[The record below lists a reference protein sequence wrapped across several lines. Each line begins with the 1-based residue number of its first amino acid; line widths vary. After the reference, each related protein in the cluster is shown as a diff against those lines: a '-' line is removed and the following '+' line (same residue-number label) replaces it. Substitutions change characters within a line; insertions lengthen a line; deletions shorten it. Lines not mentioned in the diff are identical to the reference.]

1 MRKFF
6 KYLLAVVVGSL
17 VSFFLLFIGL
27 LLMVSVISS
36 SASDEVK
43 VKDNSILVLNING
56 PLSERGS
63 DNPLDQVMSQL
74 TGQPIPAGLNQILT
88 AIKKA
93 KKDDRIRGIYMESGL
108 VMAGFATVEEIRN
121 ELIDFKESGK
131 FIYSFA
137 PVYTQKAY
145 YLASAADKIYLTPT
159 GMLDFQGL
167 SSSRTFFKGTLDK
180 LGIEMQVFKHGEFK
194 SAVEPFILEKMSAP
208 ARLQTETYLGSIWN
222 NTLLNISKTRDLTVE
237 QLNAVAEKLPAFM
250 SDQDLLSSGLIDGLK
265 YKDEVIDELK
275 LLTGTKQK
283 DDVNAVTANKYHKVY
298 ISGEKKGLEKNKIAI
313 IYAEGEIDGSASGG
327 IQSKDLSR
335 TIREARRDSSIKAI
349 VLRINSPGGS
359 GLGSEIIWREVL
371 LAQKEKPV
379 IASMGDLAAS
389 GGYYIACAADSI
401 VAQPNTLTG
410 SIGVFGLIPNVKGAM
425 TKIGVT
431 TDLVKTNTFA
441 DMPALDRPF
450 TQDEKTIMQN
460 YVERFY
466 GVFLQR
472 CADGRKTTTKAI
484 DEVGEGRV
492 WSGENAIA
500 LNLVDKL
507 GGIDDAINIAK
518 NMADLD
524 SYRIVELPE
533 QLPFAE
539 QLMKDLTENAS
550 MRIGKLLLGE
560 EYQIAKKI
568 SELKTAYPIQARI
581 PYDISIQ

>member
-43 VKDNSILVLNING
+43 VKDNSILVLDING

-431 TDLVKTNTFA
+431 TDVVKTNTFA

-450 TQDEKTIMQN
+450 TQDEKAIMQN

>member
-43 VKDNSILVLNING
+43 VKDNSILVLDING

-167 SSSRTFFKGTLDK
+167 SSSLTFFKGTLDK

-425 TKIGVT
+425 AKIGVT
-431 TDLVKTNTFA
+431 TDVVKTNTFA

-450 TQDEKTIMQN
+450 TQDEKAIMQN

-500 LNLVDKL
+500 LNLVDKI
-507 GGIDDAINIAK
+507 GGIDDAIQIAK
-518 NMADLD
+518 NMADLE

-539 QLMKDLTENAS
+539 QLMKDLAENAS
-550 MRIGKLLLGE
+550 MKIGKLLLGE

-581 PYDISIQ
+581 PYDIIIQ